1 MKPVDLARKL
11 KVSQPTVHGWV
22 NQVHGITWT
31 NVRRVASALKVSPGW
46 IMFGADE
53 EAERVAQTA
62 DELAF
67 LRIYRELDDPAQASV
82 LRLMT
87 AMPRA
92 ASSPPPQPRERPPP
106 DPPVGGNAADNEDI
120 GDCVRIIPA

>member
-1 MKPVDLARKL
+1 
-11 KVSQPTVHGWV
+11 
-22 NQVHGITWT
+22 
-31 NVRRVASALKVSPGW
+31 
-46 IMFGADE
+46 MFGADE

-92 ASSPPPQPRERPPP
+92 RPPP
-106 DPPVGGNAADNEDI
+106 RPTPGGNVAKNAECEEPRKVVLLA
-120 GDCVRIIPA
+120 GAGMSLRRE